1 MCASDRTMKTPTDL
15 PSGMI
20 YRPDVVA
27 PGEEAALLSRIE
39 ELPFHEVRMKGV
51 VARRTV
57 IHYGWDYGYDS
68 WRVEPAAPI
77 PIFLLHVRE
86 VCGFAAGIPPEEF
99 VQVLVSRYPPS
110 AGIGWHRDAPMF
122 GPVVAGVSLGAACRL
137 RLRRAVADGHE
148 TRAIELAPRSLYILG
163 GEARSTW
170 QHSIP
175 GVKTLRYSITFRQ
188 LRRGW
193 LEKHGRAAPVP

>member
-1 MCASDRTMKTPTDL
+1 VSPRTSSPADL
-15 PSGMI
+15 PPGLV
-20 YRPDVVA
+20 YRPDVVT
-27 PGEEAALLSRIE
+27 PEEEAALLSRIE

-57 IHYGWDYGYDS
+57 IHYGWNYGYES
-68 WRVEPAAPI
+68 WRIEPAPPI

-86 VCGFAAGIPPEEF
+86 VCAFAAGVPPEDF
-99 VQVLVSRYPPS
+99 AQILVSRYPPG

-122 GPVVAGVSLGAACRL
+122 GPVVAGVSLGAPGRL
-137 RLRRAVADGHE
+137 RLRRAVGDGHE
-148 TRAIELAPRSLYILG
+148 TRAIEMAPRSLYILS

-175 GVKTLRYSITFRQ
+175 GVKTLRYSVTFRQ
-188 LRRGW
+188 VRREW
-193 LEKHGRAAPVP
+193 LEKHGYAAPSP